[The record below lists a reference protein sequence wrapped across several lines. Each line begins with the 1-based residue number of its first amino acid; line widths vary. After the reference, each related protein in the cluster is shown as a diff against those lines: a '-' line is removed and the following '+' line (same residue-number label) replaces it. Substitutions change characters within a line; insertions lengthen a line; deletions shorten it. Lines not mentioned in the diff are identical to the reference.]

1 MEILGRYIVM
11 VWGNENWGTP
21 MSTGD
26 LRFGGFR
33 LSYYAN
39 MLLLACYGAYT
50 AAANTSDYTQKKT
63 G

>member
-1 MEILGRYIVM
+1 M